1 MTSAHAP
8 SKLVGLAYAT
18 AKCLVMPGSTGEGWL
33 SFLRHWLKFPLTYQ
47 ASKALEG
54 VPVATFPELFP
65 GKQAGPISIPPES
78 LDWQIFHIRLDEEV
92 LIGLT
97 VQALGARRIFEIGT
111 FEGGTTRFLAD
122 KAGEGA
128 EVFTLDLP
136 EAEFA
141 WSWTQT
147 GRKFRGSAVGP
158 RIKQLFGNSLEFDF
172 SPYERSID
180 LVFVDA
186 AHDYPHGFA
195 DSRTALRLV
204 RPGGV
209 VLWHDFIAHFPGLVH
224 AIIEATAGLPLK
236 RLGMDTTLAFLRT
249 AG

>member
-1 MTSAHAP
+1 MTSAHAR

-18 AKCLVMPGSTGEGWL
+18 AKCLVKRSSMGEGWP
-33 SFLRHWLKFPLTYQ
+33 SFLRHWLKFPLMYQ

-54 VPVATFPELFP
+54 VPVATIPELFP
-65 GKQAGPISIPPES
+65 GKQVGLISISPES
-78 LDWQIFHIRLDEEV
+78 LDRQIWHVRLDEEV

-111 FEGGTTRFLAD
+111 FEGGTTRLLAD

-136 EAEFA
+136 EAKFA
-141 WSWTQT
+141 GSWTQI
-147 GRKFRGSAVGP
+147 GAKFRGAAVEP

-186 AHDYPHGFA
+186 AHDYLHGLA

-204 RPGGV
+204 KPGGV
-209 VLWHDFIAHFPGLVH
+209 VLWHDFNAHFPGLVH

-236 RLGMDTTLAFLRT
+236 RLGMHTTLGFLRT
-249 AG
+249 AC